1 MRPRLRSVGLVLGIF
16 VLAASPF
23 RVPAGI
29 PTASAQALP
38 RVSFVASPGAS
49 ILVHGEYP
57 RADSPCVSP
66 VQPRLHARYEGTIE
80 VGKASDGR
88 LFVIGVLP
96 FEEYLKGIAE
106 VPRTWPMAALKAQV
120 VAARSYALAHIDNPD
135 PTGRA
140 LGYQLCATTACQ
152 VYRGLGISA
161 GPYGD
166 RWERAV
172 ESTAGEVLLYRGRPA
187 DTLYSSTSPGYT
199 IGNDQVFGT
208 DPLPYLRPVEEN
220 DDGASPV
227 SRWRV
232 RLPFADIRRFLR
244 AAGHWGS
251 EPVTAVRLRGS
262 NVVVRGGGAS
272 ETLDVGHFRSHMN
285 FWAHCL
291 DPAGYPSIDTDG
303 TRLPQTVPS
312 IWFGPSTEGSAA
324 VLEGRG
330 WGHGVGMVQWGAYG
344 KAQRGLPYREIL
356 ASYYGGLRPQTYPM
370 PQVIRVGIA
379 VGLRSVRISGNG
391 RVRVEGRNPGP
402 GPWLVT
408 GGERLRVRRA
418 GPPPTFIAAGEVSD
432 APRRARVGRTITTT
446 IAVPQLSVVN
456 LVLRAPGP
464 DIEVSGRTTY
474 PPGVHEIRWAVPD
487 LPSGSY
493 RLQAVVTDGVD
504 IVRTPARD
512 VRVTGGTASPTP
524 TPSPSPSAT
533 PREPTA
539 LPTTA
544 RPPAAAPAGGSSSVP
559 VLPLA
564 LAALVSVAAALV
576 LLVRW
581 SRRSGPRVG

>member
-1 MRPRLRSVGLVLGIF
+1 M
-16 VLAASPF
+16 LAASPF
-23 RVPAGI
+23 GGSTGMP
-29 PTASAQALP
+29 PASAQPLP
-38 RVSFVASPGAS
+38 RIRFVASPGSS

-57 RADSPCVSP
+57 RTDSPCVSP
-66 VQPRLHARYEGTIE
+66 VQPRLHARYVGTIE
-80 VGKASDGR
+80 VGKDSDGR
-88 LFVIGVLP
+88 LFVIGALP

-106 VPRTWPMAALKAQV
+106 VPRTWPMPALKAQV
-120 VAARSYALAHIDNPD
+120 VAARSYALSRIDNPD

-172 ESTAGEVLLYRGRPA
+172 ESTAGQVLVHRGQPA

-199 IGNDQVFGT
+199 LGNDQVFGS
-208 DPLPYLRPVEEN
+208 DPVPYLRPVDEN

-251 EPVTAVRLRGS
+251 ERVTSVRLRSS
-262 NVVVRGGGAS
+262 NVVVGGGGAS
-272 ETLDVGHFRSHMN
+272 ETLDVAHFRSHMN

-291 DPAGYPSIDTDG
+291 APAIYPSIDTDG

-312 IWFGPSTEGSAA
+312 VWFDLSTEGRTA

-344 KAQRGLPYREIL
+344 KAQRGLTYRQIL
-356 ASYYGGLRPQTYPM
+356 AFYYGGLRPQAYPA
-370 PQVIRVGIA
+370 PAEIRVGIA
-379 VGLRSVRISGNG
+379 VGLRSVRIYGNG
-391 RVRVEGRNPGP
+391 PVRVEGRNHGS

-408 GGERLRVRRA
+408 GGKRLRLRRA
-418 GPPPTFIAAGEVSD
+418 GPAPTFIAAGQIVDS
-432 APRRARVGRTITTT
+432 PRRARVARRVTTT
-446 IAVPQLSVVN
+446 VAVPQLSVVN

-464 DIEVSGRTTY
+464 DIEVGQEATY
-474 PPGVHEIRWAVPD
+474 PPGVHRIEWEVPD
-487 LPSGSY
+487 VPSGTY
-493 RLQAVVTDGVD
+493 RLQAEVTNGID
-504 IVRTPARD
+504 IVRTFARD
-512 VRVTGGTASPTP
+512 VRVTGGTETPSP
-524 TPSPSPSAT
+524 TPSPTPSAT
-533 PREPTA
+533 PTPPTAEPT
-539 LPTTA
+539 TT
-544 RPPAAAPAGGSSSVP
+544 PPAAAPAGGSSSVP
-559 VLPLA
+559 VLPVA
-564 LAALVSVAAALV
+564 LAASVAVAAAV
-576 LLVRW
+576 LLVARRW
-581 SRRSGPRVG
+581 RRSGPRVG